1 MFNTSDCMYKRLVL
15 SIINELNSF
24 LIESMNIIASLLC
37 YFCDMTH
44 AGAGMLLLN
53 KLFDRIQLVFVFVF
67 FFDIKES
74 NFN

>member
-1 MFNTSDCMYKRLVL
+1 MQVF
-15 SIINELNSF
+15 F
-24 LIESMNIIASLLC
+24 

-53 KLFDRIQLVFVFVF
+53 LFYSIEFSF
-67 FFDIKES
+67 FFFVIKES